1 MNEGAG
7 RGIIL
12 IAIAVLVGVVLLGK
26 GLDDSTPRVSTDE
39 SSASDTDDSS
49 DDEGGE
55 GEGTGDTVSSPVDP
69 STINVVVANGSGVS
83 GAAGQ
88 ISESLAALGYPPPLA
103 TDAFAEAD
111 TPLDTVYYATNPDSS
126 AQAQQVAADLGLP
139 DSSVLPYPAEGA
151 TPPAPADIGLA
162 QVLVVLGSSP
172 NMLATSGAGTTAT
185 TVAG

>member
-7 RGIIL
+7 RGFIL
-12 IAIAVLVGVVLLGK
+12 IAIAVLVGAVLLGK
-26 GLDDSTPRVSTDE
+26 GLDDTSPRVSTDDGA
-39 SSASDTDDSS
+39 SSDTTAPAN
-49 DDEGGE
+49 DE
-55 GEGTGDTVSSPVDP
+55 EGTGDTVSSPVDP
-69 STINVVVANGSGVS
+69 TSINVVVANGSGVS
-83 GAAGQ
+83 GAAGAV
-88 ISESLAALGYPPPLA
+88 SEQLAALGYPAPLA

-172 NMLATSGAGTTAT
+172 NMLATSGAGTTPT